1 MEKIEMKRRDFVK
14 IFGLATGG
22 LLLGCNVS
30 ADKVVVNTLEDGISF
45 VPNLFIQLQK
55 DGTVTIVVA
64 RSEMGQGIRTSM
76 ASAIAEDLEADWKYV
91 TVQQATGDAK
101 FGNQNTDGSRS
112 IRTLLKPMRKMGAMA
127 RSILEQAAAKKWNI
141 AASDCKAENHFVV
154 NNTTGEKVFF
164 GDLVEE
170 AKTIAIPSDEN
181 IILKDKKEF
190 KYIGK
195 KVIRGIDM
203 EDFLHGKANYGLD
216 ARLPNMKFAS
226 IARSPVTFGS
236 VKSFDTSEATEIS
249 GVEQVVQLD
258 RLIPPAGQFFGM
270 LGGVAVI
277 ANNTWSAFQGKNNLN
292 VKWESGINESYDTE
306 KFKEKLISRIHN
318 KAKIVPPF
326 KGSIEKAFK
335 NADKLIE
342 ATYTMPHLAHA
353 PMEVPNALA
362 WVHDG
367 KCDVWAPVQDP
378 QTVRAEIAHFFGFAL
393 EDITINVMMLGGAF
407 GRKSKSDFVV
417 EAVALSQKIKAP
429 VQVVWTREDD
439 IQHSFYHAQ
448 NAQYLKGSLDEKG
461 KVTGWLHRVAFP
473 SITSSFK
480 PMSNYIAG
488 FELGMGFTNN
498 PYDIEN
504 VQIENAKAE
513 SHLRIGWLRSV
524 SNIISGFGVNSFVDE
539 LAIASGKD
547 AIEFRLDLLGKDKV
561 STAASPHP
569 FNVARL
575 KNVLIE
581 AKKLS
586 NWGRKLPE
594 GHGMGVAIHYS
605 FYSYVAT
612 VVEVSVKSEK
622 VKVENI
628 YSVLDCGMYVN
639 RDAVINQMEGAA
651 IFGMSITM
659 FGKISTK
666 NGAVEQSN
674 FHDYQMTRMIDA
686 PNIHVH
692 LVDNDED
699 PTGVG
704 EPGVPPVSAAI
715 TNAIFNASRKRVRS
729 LPLSDHGMV

>member
-1 MEKIEMKRRDFVK
+1 MKRRDFVK

>member
-1 MEKIEMKRRDFVK
+1 MKRRDFVK

-181 IILKDKKEF
+181 IILKDKKDF

-216 ARLPNMKFAS
+216 ARLPNMKFAA

-236 VKSFDTSEATEIS
+236 VKSFDTSEATQIT

-292 VKWESGINESYDTE
+292 VEWESGINESYDTE
-306 KFKEKLISRIHN
+306 NFKEKLISRIHN
-318 KAKIVPPF
+318 KAKVVPPF

-335 NADKLIE
+335 NADKVIE

-378 QTVRAEIAHFFGFAL
+378 QTVQAEIAHFFGFAL

-651 IFGMSITM
+651 IFGMSLTM

-715 TNAIFNASRKRVRS
+715 TNAIFNASGKRVRS

>member
-216 ARLPNMKFAS
+216 ARLPNMKFAA
-226 IARSPVTFGS
+226 IARSPVAFGS

-335 NADKLIE
+335 NADKVIE

>member
-1 MEKIEMKRRDFVK
+1 MKRRDFVK

-181 IILKDKKEF
+181 IILKDKKDF

-195 KVIRGIDM
+195 KVVRGIDM

-216 ARLPNMKFAS
+216 ARLPNMKFAA

-236 VKSFDTSEATEIS
+236 VKSFDTSEATEIT

-306 KFKEKLISRIHN
+306 KFKEKLISRIHY
-318 KAKIVPPF
+318 KAKVVPPF

-335 NADKLIE
+335 NADKVIE

-498 PYDIEN
+498 PYEIEN
-504 VQIENAKAE
+504 IQIENAKAE

-581 AKKLS
+581 VKKLS

-651 IFGMSITM
+651 IFGMSLTM

-715 TNAIFNASRKRVRS
+715 TNAIFNASGKRVRS

>member
-1 MEKIEMKRRDFVK
+1 
-14 IFGLATGG
+14 
-22 LLLGCNVS
+22 
-30 ADKVVVNTLEDGISF
+30 
-45 VPNLFIQLQK
+45 
-55 DGTVTIVVA
+55 
-64 RSEMGQGIRTSM
+64 
-76 ASAIAEDLEADWKYV
+76 
-91 TVQQATGDAK
+91 
-101 FGNQNTDGSRS
+101 
-112 IRTLLKPMRKMGAMA
+112 
-127 RSILEQAAAKKWNI
+127 
-141 AASDCKAENHFVV
+141 
-154 NNTTGEKVFF
+154 
-164 GDLVEE
+164 
-170 AKTIAIPSDEN
+170 
-181 IILKDKKEF
+181 
-190 KYIGK
+190 
-195 KVIRGIDM
+195 
-203 EDFLHGKANYGLD
+203 
-216 ARLPNMKFAS
+216 
-226 IARSPVTFGS
+226 
-236 VKSFDTSEATEIS
+236 
-249 GVEQVVQLD
+249 
-258 RLIPPAGQFFGM
+258 
-270 LGGVAVI
+270 
-277 ANNTWSAFQGKNNLN
+277 
-292 VKWESGINESYDTE
+292 
-306 KFKEKLISRIHN
+306 
-318 KAKIVPPF
+318 
-326 KGSIEKAFK
+326 
-335 NADKLIE
+335 
-342 ATYTMPHLAHA
+342 
-353 PMEVPNALA
+353 
-362 WVHDG
+362 
-367 KCDVWAPVQDP
+367 
-378 QTVRAEIAHFFGFAL
+378 
-393 EDITINVMMLGGAF
+393 
-407 GRKSKSDFVV
+407 
-417 EAVALSQKIKAP
+417 LSQKIKEP

-448 NAQYLKGSLDEKG
+448 NAQYLKGSLDKNG
-461 KVTGWLHRVAFP
+461 KVTGWLHRLAFP

-498 PYDIEN
+498 PYQIEN
-504 VQIENAKAE
+504 IQIENAKAE

-547 AIEFRLDLLGKDKV
+547 AIEFRLDLLGEDKV
-561 STAASPHP
+561 STEASPHP

-586 NWGRKLPE
+586 NWERKLPN
-594 GHGMGVAIHYS
+594 GHGLGVAIHYS

-651 IFGMSITM
+651 IFGMSLTM

-715 TNAIFNASRKRVRS
+715 TNAVFNASGKRVRS